1 MFDNAEMVQMS
12 SGEYLVL
19 KAAKIYP
26 DHYMC
31 APAERAN
38 ACRVGKTST
47 CLQIASMLTELA
59 HAPTR
64 ARLKQPQVLHAHGL
78 RRAPRA
84 RLLGA
89 RQVGLRAQQHA
100 LVRARERAQARPEPG
115 QRRERERGVRSGAE
129 HERERGGE
137 RPAHAGGGRCG
148 VSVVREFCLFRTVRS
163 VPVPQP
169 KLHDDRLA
177 CRRELSTRRYTGT

>member
-1 MFDNAEMVQMS
+1 MACALLQQQHAFSPNAKSRASEGLPLSAVHQPCMCQS
-12 SGEYLVL
+12 NSALCWTRRPL
-19 KAAKIYP
+19 ACTRTRTRTHAAQT
-26 DHYMC
+26 
-31 APAERAN
+31 ARGSARA
-38 ACRVGKTST
+38 
-47 CLQIASMLTELA
+47 LA
-59 HAPTR
+59 HAPAHT
-64 ARLKQPQVLHAHGL
+64 RLKQPEVLHAHRL

-115 QRRERERGVRSGAE
+115 QRRERERGVRPGAE

-148 VSVVREFCLFRTVRS
+148 VSVVCEFCLF
-163 VPVPQP
+163 
-169 KLHDDRLA
+169 
-177 CRRELSTRRYTGT
+177 